1 MTLGKKSELGGK
13 TECQH
18 DPNRNVTI
26 QRMTGQRNPD
36 SRHHLIW
43 RKGKVDKELV

>member
-26 QRMTGQRNPD
+26 QRNRD